1 MKTYVKGQTIRANGD
16 RNLTANVFKVW
27 RQRAIQSRNKNTYSL
42 NEFRSKWLLKRH
54 FHQWTHI
61 LKIDSFN
68 IQKADEYYKSRICLK
83 MIKTWSDAAIQSK
96 LNEWRLNKYADAF
109 YTKSLLKKGFNSFAK
124 IKMINQEEQKRQNR
138 KLKLKAL
145 IKEVVPDFK

>member
-27 RQRAIQSRNKNTYSL
+27 RQRAIQSRNKNTSAV

-83 MIKTWSDAAIQSK
+83 MIKTWSDATIQSK

>member
-1 MKTYVKGQTIRANGD
+1 MKIHSKGQTIRTNRD
-16 RNLTANVFKVW
+16 KNVTAKVFKAW
-27 RQRAIQSRNKNTYSL
+27 RRRTIQSQNQSSSMVT
-42 NEFRSKWLLKRH
+42 EFRSKWLLKRH
-54 FHQWTHI
+54 FLQWTNI

-68 IQKADEYYKSRICLK
+68 IQRADEYFNSRICVK
-83 MIKTWSDAAIQSK
+83 AIKTWSDAAIQSK
-96 LNEWRLNKYADAF
+96 LNEWRMNKYADAF

-124 IKMINQEEQKRQNR
+124 IKTINQEEKERQNR

>member
-1 MKTYVKGQTIRANGD
+1 
-16 RNLTANVFKVW
+16 
-27 RQRAIQSRNKNTYSL
+27 
-42 NEFRSKWLLKRH
+42 
-54 FHQWTHI
+54 
-61 LKIDSFN
+61 
-68 IQKADEYYKSRICLK
+68 

-124 IKMINQEEQKRQNR
+124 IKMINQEEQERQNR

>member
-1 MKTYVKGQTIRANGD
+1 MKTYLKGQTIGQSRD
-16 RNLTANVFKVW
+16 QNLTAKVFNTW
-27 RQRAIQSRNKNTYSL
+27 RLRAAQSRNQTSSTVT
-42 NEFRSKWLLKRH
+42 EFRSRWLLKRH
-54 FHQWTHI
+54 FHQWTNI
-61 LKIDSFN
+61 LKIDSLN
-68 IQKADEYYKSRICLK
+68 IQKADEYYKNRICVK

-109 YTKSLLKKGFNSFAK
+109 YTKSLLKKGFNGFQK
-124 IKMINQEEQKRQNR
+124 IKMVNYEEQERQNR

>member
-1 MKTYVKGQTIRANGD
+1 MKIYPKGQTIRVNHD
-16 RNLTANVFKVW
+16 RNITYKVFKAW
-27 RQRAIQSRNKNTYSL
+27 RQCAIQSQNKTSSTVS
-42 NEFRSKWLLKRH
+42 EFRSKWLLKRY
-54 FHQWTHI
+54 FHQWTNI

-68 IQKADEYYKSRICLK
+68 IQKADEHFKSRICVK

-109 YTKSLLKKGFNSFAK
+109 YTKSLLKRGFYSFAK
-124 IKMINQEEQKRQNR
+124 IKTINQEEQERQNR

>member
-27 RQRAIQSRNKNTYSL
+27 RQRAIQSRNKNTSAV